1 MAARSLGNNPARSS
15 VNRSKSGLNSMRVPA
30 KSRAYMDSWRMTS
43 MGSSS
48 ASNTKRC
55 GLKPRAPNPKSMAA
69 PWSNSASPRL
79 KAPQDPPGWAL
90 RSSTPTESPRFAMRL
105 AAVSP
110 ESPAPM
116 TSASNCCMEPSFL
129 GLEPTVP
136 WGNGGMRLCNV
147 RVVGA
152 LRSRQL
158 RGGPGRDGEGA
169 GGERVAGGRGLVV
182 GGGRASAC
190 WQPVRFARRR
200 RTRLDTLRRN
210 ASARYAKML
219 LQSSRRAPILLA
231 L

>member
-1 MAARSLGNNPARSS
+1 
-15 VNRSKSGLNSMRVPA
+15 
-30 KSRAYMDSWRMTS
+30 MDSWRMTS

-55 GLKPRAPNPKSMAA
+55 GLKPCAPNPKSMAA

-136 WGNGGMRLCNV
+136 WQNGGMRLCNV

-158 RGGPGRDGEGA
+158 W
-169 GGERVAGGRGLVV
+169 
-182 GGGRASAC
+182 GGGR
-190 WQPVRFARRR
+190 
-200 RTRLDTLRRN
+200 
-210 ASARYAKML
+210 
-219 LQSSRRAPILLA
+219 
-231 L
+231 